1 MPRRL
6 TAERFRE
13 CLLLISAV
21 VHRLEVFREGHQMTE
36 AVTPRPTLLKMEGI
50 SKSFPG
56 VKALQSVHLDV
67 RAGECVALMGEN
79 GAGKSTLMKILSG
92 VYTPE
97 EGVISIDGQPVALT
111 NPHQAQQLGLS
122 IIYQEFNLF
131 PNLSVEEN
139 VFVGREPS
147 ANGFV
152 RWSDLRQA
160 TNELLHQLGVDL
172 DPSATV
178 RELSV
183 AQQQMVEIAKAL
195 SFNARIVIMDEPTSA
210 LTTNEVAALF
220 KIVRGLRER
229 GLGIIFISHRID
241 EVLTICDRIVILR
254 DGQNAGELSKGEATS
269 ERIVQLMVGRPLADL
284 FQKENAVT
292 AGNPILEVRKLN
304 RTGTKRDAT
313 AIVLHDVSL
322 TVHAGEIVGLAG
334 LVGSGRTELARSI
347 FGADPFLSG
356 EILIDGTPV
365 AIHGPQDAIRHGIG
379 LVPEDRKQQALVLQ
393 LAVRENISLAKLSEL
408 TRMGFVRRTEERS
421 VAQRFI
427 TALQIRTPSMEQKVV
442 NLSGGNQQKVVLAK
456 WLALEPKILLV
467 DEPTRG
473 VDVGAKAEVHH
484 LLNQLAQRGVAILM
498 ISSELTEII
507 GMSDRVLVMRQGTI
521 AGELTRADA
530 TQERIMTLATGS
542 IPGETAA

>member
-21 VHRLEVFREGHQMTE
+21 VHRLEVFSEGHQMTE

-210 LTTNEVAALF
+210 LTTNEVAALME
-220 KIVRGLRER
+220 IVRGLKEE
-229 GLGIIFISHRID
+229 GL
-241 EVLTICDRIVILR
+241 
-254 DGQNAGELSKGEATS
+254 
-269 ERIVQLMVGRPLADL
+269 
-284 FQKENAVT
+284 
-292 AGNPILEVRKLN
+292 
-304 RTGTKRDAT
+304 
-313 AIVLHDVSL
+313 
-322 TVHAGEIVGLAG
+322 
-334 LVGSGRTELARSI
+334 
-347 FGADPFLSG
+347 
-356 EILIDGTPV
+356 
-365 AIHGPQDAIRHGIG
+365 
-379 LVPEDRKQQALVLQ
+379 
-393 LAVRENISLAKLSEL
+393 
-408 TRMGFVRRTEERS
+408 
-421 VAQRFI
+421 
-427 TALQIRTPSMEQKVV
+427 
-442 NLSGGNQQKVVLAK
+442 
-456 WLALEPKILLV
+456 
-467 DEPTRG
+467 
-473 VDVGAKAEVHH
+473 
-484 LLNQLAQRGVAILM
+484 
-498 ISSELTEII
+498 
-507 GMSDRVLVMRQGTI
+507 
-521 AGELTRADA
+521 
-530 TQERIMTLATGS
+530 
-542 IPGETAA
+542 